1 MTAAAVP
8 VMGTVASLA
17 AWGATA
23 PAAVAT
29 AAEELVRLE
38 GLWSRFRPGSDV
50 CRLNAAAGAW
60 VRVAPETAALLAAC
74 GEFGEE
80 SAGAF
85 DVTLG
90 SGGRGAIDVRGDAV
104 RLPEGASLDLGGIGK
119 GAAVTRV
126 VELLRAHDVPA
137 ALVSLGRSSIGV
149 LGPPPGGGPWR
160 IAITRP
166 AGEWT
171 GTWPVLELSSGY
183 LSTSGDYEWS
193 SAAGN
198 HIVDPA
204 TGRPAAS
211 GIRSATVVCADGARA
226 EALST
231 AMLVLGRDAGL
242 ALHARLGGFDA
253 VLLDEAGA
261 VHATP
266 GLRHD
271 EQKEDAC
278 A

>member
-17 AWGATA
+17 AWGPTG
-23 PAAVAT
+23 PAAVT
-29 AAEELVRLE
+29 AAGAELTRLD

-50 CRLNAAAGAW
+50 CRLNAAAGTW
-60 VRVAPETAALLAAC
+60 VGVAPETAALLAAC
-74 GEFGEE
+74 LELAEAT
-80 SAGAF
+80 AGAF

-90 SGGRGAIDVRGDAV
+90 SGGGRAIDVRADAA
-104 RLPEGASLDLGGIGK
+104 RLPDGARLDLGGIGK
-119 GAAVTRV
+119 GAAVVRV
-126 VELLRAHDVPA
+126 IESLRARAVPA

-149 LGPPPGGGPWR
+149 LGLPPGGGPWR

-166 AGEWT
+166 AGQRT
-171 GTWPVLELSSGY
+171 GSRPVVELSSGY
-183 LSTSGDYEWS
+183 LSTSGDYEQT

-204 TGRPAAS
+204 TGHPAAS

-231 AMLVLGRDAGL
+231 AMLVLGRDAGF

-261 VHATP
+261 VHSSP
-266 GLRHD
+266 GLSH
-271 EQKEDAC
+271 KEKEEAC